1 MEKKDPKRAV
11 QQYLASYRAAP
22 HKSTGKNPYELM
34 FNRKMMN
41 KLPQMHIKANKEM
54 DKEVRHKHDAEKLK
68 QKDYVDKKR
77 RVKEKEVKVGDKILI
92 QQKKS
97 TTKTPWDPQ
106 PYKVLEVKGSK
117 VKAQTGEIIRERAKN

>member
-1 MEKKDPKRAV
+1 
-11 QQYLASYRAAP
+11 
-22 HKSTGKNPYELM
+22 M

-54 DKEVRHKHDAEKLK
+54 DKEVRQKHDAEKLK

-77 RVKEKEVKVGDKILI
+77 RVKEKEVKVGDKILV
-92 QQKKS
+92 QQNKS

-106 PYKVLEVKGSK
+106 PYEVLEVKGSK
-117 VKAQTGEIIRERAKN
+117 VKAQKGEIIRERAQNNI